1 MADKRARRPI
11 MTDMTAKQR
20 SEIEVLAYF
29 IWDRNGRPQDRALD
43 HWLEAEYL
51 VLTRTFVAQLES
63 PLGAKASS

>member
-1 MADKRARRPI
+1 
-11 MTDMTAKQR
+11 MTVRQR
-20 SEIEVLAYF
+20 SEIEILAYY
-29 IWDRNGRPQDRALD
+29 IWERNGRLQDRALD